1 MNDLRRLAAIP
12 YWVTIE
18 LLLGVVLVCA
28 SIAGLVIYD
37 PAQGGAALS
46 APIPATGLFWLM
58 IIAGVAQIGWA
69 IHTAG
74 LDRTVLAASDGQQE
88 RLDAAEPGGE
98 APLAG
103 GRGKPYPLQAGFPS
117 GSSLKFRTQGG
128 EIVEMDIHA
137 LKSLSDIDT
146 AEGKA

>member
-46 APIPATGLFWLM
+46 APMPATVLFWIM
-58 IIAGVAQIGWA
+58 IVAGVAQIGWA

-74 LDRTVLAASDGQQE
+74 LDRAVLAVSDGQQE
-88 RLDAAEPGGE
+88 RLDVAEPQ
-98 APLAG
+98 LAG
-103 GRGKPYPLQAGFPS
+103 GRAKPYPLQAGFPS
-117 GSSLKFRTQGG
+117 GSSLKFRTEGG
-128 EIVEMDIHA
+128 DTVEMDIHA
-137 LKSLSDIDT
+137 LKPLSDTDT
-146 AEGKA
+146 AKGKA